1 MVSSEDILNAHILV
15 VDDNYDN
22 VDVLSMLLNAMGYMN
37 VDGCTDPAAVCGLH
51 LQNDYDLILLDM
63 QMPGISG
70 FQVMEEIKSHGNDD
84 YLPVLAI
91 TGNSDLKIRA
101 LAAGARDFIAKPFD
115 ALELEKRIHNILE
128 VRLLYKQVTAHSKAQ
143 EALALHDVLTGL
155 PNRRLLRDRLGTV
168 IKHAS
173 RNELA
178 VGVLYLDLDGFKQV
192 NDCFGHDCGD
202 KLLTIVADRLL
213 SASREED
220 TIARIGGD
228 EFVIVLAQ
236 IRQASDVHRLASELV
251 RVLSEPC
258 IIDGHMVKVT
268 ASIGVSFYPHNATE
282 ADDLINH
289 ADKALYEAK
298 RCGKNQYLVAGPGR
312 GSEAFASSASSMA
325 VAEADWIGRM

>member
-1 MVSSEDILNAHILV
+1 MVNSEDILRARILV
-15 VDDNYDN
+15 VDDSLDN
-22 VDVLSMLLNAMGYMN
+22 VEVLSMLLNAMGYMD
-37 VDGCTDPAAVCGLH
+37 VDGTSDPAAVCGLH

-70 FQVMEEIKSHGNDD
+70 FQVMDQIKRHGNED

-91 TGNSDLKIRA
+91 TGNSDLKIRS
-101 LAAGARDFIAKPFD
+101 LEAGARDFIAKPFD
-115 ALELEKRIHNILE
+115 SLELEKRIHNMLE

-143 EALALHDVLTGL
+143 EALALQDVLTGL
-155 PNRRLLRDRLGTV
+155 PNRRLLNDRLDTA

-173 RNELA
+173 RNELS

-192 NDCFGHDCGD
+192 NDSFGHDCGD
-202 KLLTIVADRLL
+202 KLLRIVADRLL
-213 SASREED
+213 STSRQED

-236 IRQASDVHRLASELV
+236 VNRASDVHRLASDVV
-251 RVLSEPC
+251 RVIADPC

-268 ASIGVSFYPHNATE
+268 ASIGISFYPHNAIA
-282 ADDLINH
+282 ADELINY

-298 RCGKNQYLVAGPGR
+298 RCGKNQYLVAGPAC
-312 GSEAFASSASSMA
+312 SEDVCANDVSGMTTVSASWVS
-325 VAEADWIGRM
+325 RL

>member
-1 MVSSEDILNAHILV
+1 MRAHILV
-15 VDDNYDN
+15 VDDSRDN
-22 VDVLSMLLNAMGYMN
+22 VEVLSMLLNAMGYMN
-37 VDGCTDPAAVCGLH
+37 VDGTTDPAAVCSLH

-70 FQVMEEIKSHGNDD
+70 FQVMEEIKSHCTED

-91 TGNSDLKIRA
+91 TGNSDLKIRS
-101 LAAGARDFIAKPFD
+101 LEAGARDFIAKPFD
-115 ALELEKRIHNILE
+115 ALELEKRIHNMLE

-143 EALALHDVLTGL
+143 EALALQDVLTGL
-155 PNRRLLRDRLGTV
+155 PNRRLLSDRLDTA

-173 RNELA
+173 RNELS

-192 NDCFGHDCGD
+192 NDSYGHDCGD
-202 KLLTIVADRLL
+202 KLLKIVADRLL
-213 SASREED
+213 STSREED

-236 IRQASDVHRLASELV
+236 IRQASDAHRLASELV
-251 RVLSEPC
+251 RVLSSPC

-282 ADDLINH
+282 AEDLINY

-298 RCGKNQYLVAGPGR
+298 RCGKNQYLVAGPEC
-312 GSEAFASSASSMA
+312 SNDSCANDTSSMTMASASWGSRA
-325 VAEADWIGRM
+325 